1 LRIAVTGATAFEDTC
16 KPFGI
21 KPPLCRSRMDF
32 FRDDAAFDCSRAR
45 RVLGWNPAVELE
57 EGFRRT
63 PESYR
68 QSDRI

>member
-1 LRIAVTGATAFEDTC
+1 MRIAVTGATGFDDTC
-16 KPFGI
+16 KLFGV
-21 KPPLCRSRMDF
+21 KPPIYRRRMDS
-32 FRDDAAFDCSRAR
+32 FRDDAAFDCSRAQ
-45 RVLGWNPAVELE
+45 RVLGWNPAVDLE